1 MEKQALLNTYINN
14 VTMPETI
21 AAIEQMIEADKKS
34 YVVAINVDVVMK
46 IEEDSYL
53 KKVVDNADMV
63 LVDGKPLV
71 WISKLHGK
79 PLKAKI
85 SGSDLVPLLCEVAAE
100 KGYKIF
106 IIGGKDGI
114 AEQAKEKLENRLPK
128 IKIVGTYAPPFGFE
142 KNESE
147 LDKINQM
154 ISEAHPDL
162 LIACFG
168 CPKQEKWIY
177 ENIEKYNAKVSVC
190 AGATV
195 DFLAGNVK
203 RAPRWMSD
211 HGLEWFYRFTQEPKR
226 MFKRYFVDDTKIEK
240 LIFKYAKKG
249 EE

>member
-1 MEKQALLNTYINN
+1 
-14 VTMPETI
+14 
-21 AAIEQMIEADKKS
+21 
-34 YVVAINVDVVMK
+34 
-46 IEEDSYL
+46 
-53 KKVVDNADMV
+53 MV

-226 MFKRYFVDDTKIEK
+226 MFKRYFVDDTKIVK